1 MKRPAR
7 LPLLVAVALLA
18 TGSVPVAVAH
28 GRVRT
33 PEPLGVTTTA
43 PVSAENARVGVL
55 VRGGAHYCTASV
67 VHSEGRD
74 LIVTA
79 AHCLTGS
86 GSGSGG
92 IEFVPGYRDGRAPY
106 GEWAVTRTYVG
117 DGWKGRQD
125 EDSDVA
131 FARVGSRGGE
141 EVEDLVGGN
150 PLVAGRGVSPVGRA
164 VTVVGYPKAREAPV
178 SCTNI
183 STAYGDS
190 QQRIECPGYSGG
202 TSGSPWI
209 DAEGRVVGVLGGF
222 QQGGATDDVSYSVVL
237 GGEVAALYGEAMSG
251 GAP

>member
-1 MKRPAR
+1 MKRPVR
-7 LPLLVAVALLA
+7 LTLLVAVALLA
-18 TGSVPVAVAH
+18 TGSVPVAAAH

-33 PEPLGVTTTA
+33 PEPLGVTVTA
-43 PVSAENARVGVL
+43 PVSAGNARVGVL

-86 GSGSGG
+86 GSGG
-92 IEFVPGYRDGRAPY
+92 IEFVPGYREGKAPY
-106 GEWAVTRTYVG
+106 GEWAVARTYVG

-131 FARVGSRGGE
+131 FARLVSRGGE
-141 EVEDLVGGN
+141 EIEDVVGGN
-150 PLVAGRGVSPVGRA
+150 RLVAGRGLSPVGRA

-178 SCTNI
+178 WCTNI

-222 QQGGATDDVSYSVVL
+222 QQGGTTDDVSYSVVL
-237 GGEVAALYGEAMSG
+237 GGEAAALYREATK
-251 GAP
+251 

>member
-1 MKRPAR
+1 MKRPVR
-7 LPLLVAVALLA
+7 LPLLVAFALLA
-18 TGSVPVAVAH
+18 TGSVPVAAAH

-33 PEPLGVTTTA
+33 PEPLGVTATA
-43 PVSAENARVGVL
+43 PVSAGGARVGVL

-67 VHSEGRD
+67 VHSEQRD

-79 AHCLTGS
+79 AHCLTG
-86 GSGSGG
+86 GGSGG
-92 IEFVPGYRDGRAPY
+92 IEFVPGYREGKAPH
-106 GEWAVTRTYVG
+106 GEWAVTTTYVG

-131 FARVGSRGGE
+131 FARIVSRGGKE
-141 EVEDLVGGN
+141 IEDVVGGN
-150 PLVAGRGVSPVGRA
+150 RLVAGRGLSPVGRA
-164 VTVVGYPKAREAPV
+164 VTVVGYPRAREVPV
-178 SCTNI
+178 WCTNI
-183 STAYGDS
+183 STAYGGS

-237 GGEVAALYGEAMSG
+237 GGEAAALYREASK
-251 GAP
+251 

>member
-1 MKRPAR
+1 MKRPIR

-18 TGSVPVAVAH
+18 AGSVSVAAAH
-28 GRVRT
+28 TRVRT
-33 PEPLGVTTTA
+33 PGPLGVTTTA
-43 PVSAENARVGVL
+43 PASAENARVGVL

-67 VHSEGRD
+67 VHSQGRD

-79 AHCLTGS
+79 AHCL
-86 GSGSGG
+86 SGG
-92 IEFVPGYRDGRAPY
+92 GGKAIYFVPGYRDGQAPY
-106 GEWAVTRTYVG
+106 GVWTVTRTYVG

-141 EVEDLVGGN
+141 DIEDLVGGN
-150 PLVAGRGVSPVGRA
+150 SLVAGRGVSPVGRA
-164 VTVVGYPKAREAPV
+164 VTVVGYPKARETPV
-178 SCTNI
+178 SCTNL

-222 QQGGATDDVSYSVVL
+222 QQGGSSDDVSYSVVL
-237 GGEVAALYGEAMSG
+237 GDEAAALYEEATSR
-251 GAP
+251 